1 MQLVH
6 LVVCVSSLILDTS
19 TTNERVAPSVR
30 MPVMKLAVQ
39 SKSEICRHCC
49 GIFFFFCIS
58 PSSQC
63 AYEDV
68 LTPAKAQFLLGVLKQ
83 ASEFL
88 SSALY
93 VERFQQSMLKLIPI
107 SDESSELCD
116 QPGLAVPP
124 DYIINGLFD
133 VDLVIFVTTW
143 PARRS
148 VRGFAQ
154 PCLYSDVNGRPV
166 AGYIN
171 FSPRKLDSVATS
183 FPTAIHELFHVLGFK
198 RSIFPTFRDS
208 NYTELKENFIL
219 GMDVLSR
226 ETLVTANAVERA
238 RAHFDCPELNGVPL
252 ENKNSDPGDH
262 WEKTSLGD
270 DLMTAALAPRFPP
283 LSHITLGALADS
295 GWYRVDYRRSSTFL
309 FGSRQ
314 GCTFLSQPCSMR
326 INDGY
331 SECVAPTSCAF
342 DQRSY
347 GSCPNASVYS
357 GPCLIPDTSV
367 SCIDGV
373 DPSTGAV
380 LDKGDV
386 VGPEV
391 RCFMNKPAGGSLRA
405 NCLRHRCVDNQLS
418 VELGGSWYM
427 CSEAA
432 RIVSTTGGGELQ
444 CPASGDLCC
453 PCTGSSLCLRGRCA
467 CNAGLRGRQLHHA
480 AAAADR
486 QPRRGSA
493 AGRAQASQSDCRR
506 AVDGRWRRH
515 ARARSDHWHRG
526 RRRRLYDT
534 LLCNFGALCALATPA
549 AAGQCGV
556 GGAGRPRH
564 YAGERHHE
572 TRACANAARH
582 RRVGSEAERI
592 AADTQPQRQ
601 RSEGSQSDAQRGAQ
615 WHSRRR
621 VMNGFSTVR
630 SNGHNCGVAQR
641 VTAAAAAAQ

>member
-1 MQLVH
+1 
-6 LVVCVSSLILDTS
+6 
-19 TTNERVAPSVR
+19 
-30 MPVMKLAVQ
+30 
-39 SKSEICRHCC
+39 
-49 GIFFFFCIS
+49 
-58 PSSQC
+58 
-63 AYEDV
+63 
-68 LTPAKAQFLLGVLKQ
+68 
-83 ASEFL
+83 
-88 SSALY
+88 
-93 VERFQQSMLKLIPI
+93 
-107 SDESSELCD
+107 
-116 QPGLAVPP
+116 
-124 DYIINGLFD
+124 
-133 VDLVIFVTTW
+133 
-143 PARRS
+143 
-148 VRGFAQ
+148 
-154 PCLYSDVNGRPV
+154 
-166 AGYIN
+166 
-171 FSPRKLDSVATS
+171 
-183 FPTAIHELFHVLGFK
+183 
-198 RSIFPTFRDS
+198 
-208 NYTELKENFIL
+208 
-219 GMDVLSR
+219 
-226 ETLVTANAVERA
+226 
-238 RAHFDCPELNGVPL
+238 VPL

-418 VELGGSWYM
+418 VELGGSWYQ

-467 CNAGLRGRQLHHA
+467 CNAGYEGGNCTTQLPLPIGSLAEVVPLVELKPANPIVDVPSTVDGGATLGLEAIIGIAVGAVVCMILYFVILALFVRSRRQRQLDNA
-480 AAAADR
+480 ASAVLGGRGITPANNTT
-486 QPRRGSA
+486 RR
-493 AGRAQASQSDCRR
+493 GRAQTPPDMDEWDPKQSGLQPTLSRNGSGAR
-506 AVDGRWRRH
+506 GHSPMHSAVHSGIHD
-515 ARARSDHWHRG
+515 
-526 RRRRLYDT
+526 
-534 LLCNFGALCALATPA
+534 
-549 AAGQCGV
+549 
-556 GGAGRPRH
+556 
-564 YAGERHHE
+564 
-572 TRACANAARH
+572 
-582 RRVGSEAERI
+582 
-592 AADTQPQRQ
+592 
-601 RSEGSQSDAQRGAQ
+601 DAFA
-615 WHSRRR
+615 
-621 VMNGFSTVR
+621 TVR
-630 SNGHNCGVAQR
+630 SNGHTAVSRNASQQQQQRRNDQMRQRPLNISRESKMHVSSKMMRMSTAQGGVA
-641 VTAAAAAAQ
+641 VATLFTATAMWDCTPDEHDELAFREGDVLEVIDDADPEWWVCRLHDIVGTAPSTYLVRD